1 MRELLRTLLERERY
15 DSVVCDFLTPAP
27 NFASLRDC
35 VLFQHNVETMI
46 WRRHA
51 EHARDP
57 LRRLFFRVQ
66 AERMEVWER
75 RACREAGHVI
85 AVSPQDAE
93 TMRSMFGVERISWI
107 PTGVDVD
114 YFRPPAT
121 APETADLIFLGSMDW
136 MPNTDGVGY
145 FVEEILP
152 LIRRRKPEVTVA
164 VVGRKP
170 GAEIVALGARDGKIR
185 VTGTVADV
193 RPWLWG
199 AKVSIVPLRIGGGT
213 RLKIYESMAAGVP
226 VVSTTVGAEGLDV
239 RHGENI
245 RIADTAEAFA
255 SECVDLLED
264 EPGRRRL
271 ARAASEVV
279 ASRFSWETISRQFEQ
294 VLTAV

>member
-1 MRELLRTLLERERY
+1 
-15 DSVVCDFLTPAP
+15 
-27 NFASLRDC
+27 
-35 VLFQHNVETMI
+35 
-46 WRRHA
+46 
-51 EHARDP
+51 
-57 LRRLFFRVQ
+57 
-66 AERMEVWER
+66 
-75 RACREAGHVI
+75 
-85 AVSPQDAE
+85 
-93 TMRSMFGVERISWI
+93 
-107 PTGVDVD
+107 
-114 YFRPPAT
+114 
-121 APETADLIFLGSMDW
+121 
-136 MPNTDGVGY
+136 
-145 FVEEILP
+145 
-152 LIRRRKPEVTVA
+152 
-164 VVGRKP
+164 
-170 GAEIVALGARDGKIR
+170 

-271 ARAASEVV
+271 ARAASEMV